1 MSDMAGVRH
10 MGSAV
15 SAQTGAYEEPDD
27 AHYFVHG
34 AAADNEI
41 GYPVHRVLVVH
52 GHGAGAVREEREYG
66 HCRQMKD
73 VDARPEMVALQE
85 VHKEDSSG

>member
-15 SAQTGAYEEPDD
+15 GAQKGAYEETED

-41 GYPVHRVLVVH
+41 GYPVHRVLVMY
-52 GHGAGAVREEREYG
+52 GHGAGAVREEREYD

-73 VDARPEMVALQE
+73 IDAHPEMVAPQE
-85 VHKEDSSG
+85 VHKEDGSG

>member
-1 MSDMAGVRH
+1 

-15 SAQTGAYEEPDD
+15 SAQTGAYEETDD

-41 GYPVHRVLVVH
+41 GCPVHRVLVVD
-52 GHGAGAVREEREYG
+52 GHGAGVVREVREHD
-66 HCRQMKD
+66 HCHQRKD
-73 VDARPEMVALQE
+73 ADAHSDLVVLQE

>member
-1 MSDMAGVRH
+1 

-15 SAQTGAYEEPDD
+15 SAQTGAYEETDD

-34 AAADNEI
+34 AAADSEI
-41 GYPVHRVLVVH
+41 GYPVHRVLEVGEHV
-52 GHGAGAVREEREYG
+52 AGVVREVREHD
-66 HCRQMKD
+66 HCFQKKD
-73 VDARPEMVALQE
+73 VDARSEMVALQE

>member
-1 MSDMAGVRH
+1 VRH

-15 SAQTGAYEEPDD
+15 SVQTGAYEETDD
-27 AHYFVHG
+27 AQYFVHG

-41 GYPVHRVLVVH
+41 GYLVHRVLVVD
-52 GHGAGAVREEREYG
+52 GHGAEAEREEREHD

-73 VDARPEMVALQE
+73 VDAHPEMVVLQE